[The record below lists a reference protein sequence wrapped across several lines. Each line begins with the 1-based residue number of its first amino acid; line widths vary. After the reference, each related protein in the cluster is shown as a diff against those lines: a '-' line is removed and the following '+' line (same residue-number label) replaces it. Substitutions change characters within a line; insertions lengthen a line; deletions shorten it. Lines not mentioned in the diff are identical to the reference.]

1 MNVGSGVLLA
11 IAVALGVYLS
21 FVMIRP
27 ERF

>member
-1 MNVGSGVLLA
+1 MTAGSGVLLA